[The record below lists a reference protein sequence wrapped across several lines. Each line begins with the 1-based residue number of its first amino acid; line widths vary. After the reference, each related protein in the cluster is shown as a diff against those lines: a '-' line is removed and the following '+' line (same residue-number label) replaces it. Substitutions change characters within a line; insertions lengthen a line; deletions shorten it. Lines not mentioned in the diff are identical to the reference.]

1 MIRNF
6 ILIFFSIALL
16 GCQEQ
21 SQNKIAIVIHGGAG
35 TMKKENMTPELEESY
50 LLKLEEAINKLVM
63 KY

>member
-6 ILIFFSIALL
+6 ILIFLGLILL

-35 TMKKENMTPELEESY
+35 TMKKENMTRLRTS
-50 LLKLEEAINKLVM
+50 IDT
-63 KY
+63 